1 MPTHVLAKACPKF
14 LHKVSPN
21 MRWALTISVIPDENV
36 LKGLRWIIL
45 VDSNQLK
52 HGLRTP
58 REEIAFTARPI
69 IQSQSQIFRYGR
81 SIFCLP
87 HWPHFSDIFDLC
99 IHWVSVVC
107 KLKEFSGLL
116 ERSIRNT
123 RENLILPTQC
133 S

>member
-1 MPTHVLAKACPKF
+1 MAGGQLPTHVLAKACPKF

-52 HGLRTP
+52 EL
-58 REEIAFTARPI
+58 
-69 IQSQSQIFRYGR
+69 
-81 SIFCLP
+81 
-87 HWPHFSDIFDLC
+87 
-99 IHWVSVVC
+99 
-107 KLKEFSGLL
+107 SGLL

-123 RENLILPTQC
+123 RAEV
-133 S
+133 